1 MELFILN
8 CYCFHL
14 MLIVYVI
21 TVQNFTYNYLR
32 LTVLVVLLPFSS
44 SSCFFFFFFFAEAL
58 NGILNVYVQLT
69 GGGKGG
75 FDYRAVKRW
84 TTEKKLGYFLIDCD
98 KVKWCKSFPF
108 SEYLFFFTVS
118 CTYSHFLLVL
128 RYLSLFTKRYIGV
141 WQSLIKR
148 ITSSNIS
155 ILSKEGTSEFLKV
168 WYVLFWFLS
177 IPN

>member
-1 MELFILN
+1 
-8 CYCFHL
+8 

-21 TVQNFTYNYLR
+21 RVQNFAYNYLQ
-32 LTVLVVLLPFSS
+32 LTVLVVLLPSSS
-44 SSCFFFFFFFAEAL
+44 SSCFFFFFFFFVEAL
-58 NGILNVYVQLT
+58 NVILNVYVQLT

-98 KVKWCKSFPF
+98 KVKRCKSFPF
-108 SEYLFFFTVS
+108 SEYLFLFTVI

-155 ILSKEGTSEFLKV
+155 IHSKEGTSEFLKV
-168 WYVLFWFLS
+168 WYVLF
-177 IPN
+177 

>member
-1 MELFILN
+1 
-8 CYCFHL
+8 

-21 TVQNFTYNYLR
+21 RVQNFAYNYLR
-32 LTVLVVLLPFSS
+32 LTVLLVLLPSS
-44 SSCFFFFFFFAEAL
+44 SSFFFFVFPVEAL
-58 NGILNVYVQLT
+58 NVILNVYVQLT

-98 KVKWCKSFPF
+98 KVKRCKSFPF
-108 SEYLFFFTVS
+108 SVYLFLFTVS
-118 CTYSHFLLVL
+118 CPYSHFLLVL

-155 ILSKEGTSEFLKV
+155 IHSKEGTSEFLKV
-168 WYVLFWFLS
+168 WYVLFWFLC